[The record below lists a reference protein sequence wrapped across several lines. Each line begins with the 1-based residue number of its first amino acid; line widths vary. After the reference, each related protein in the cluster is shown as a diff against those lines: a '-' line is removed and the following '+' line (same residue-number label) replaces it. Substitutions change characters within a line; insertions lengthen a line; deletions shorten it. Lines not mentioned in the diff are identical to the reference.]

1 MKKVLILAAMFLLVI
16 PNCSKKTTTNNH
28 YYDGPEEAGALVG
41 VVHPPES
48 QAQVTAYMG
57 IPVASTQ
64 IDSVGYFSLSGL
76 PAGDYT
82 LLVQAD
88 GYRDCVPEFKIRL
101 REGSTTVLDTVFLAS
116 VHELVSSVWPL
127 DGAQN
132 VKLSESITIRFYEP
146 MNQTSV
152 EAAFQVDPPIEGAFN
167 WSPPWPSAYLG
178 FTPKPQLAADR
189 RYQVI
194 IDTTASDTAGVK
206 LAQPYRFAFTTE
218 PITIRYTGPANNAT
232 EVSPLA
238 IVLVAFNTDM
248 DAASVVSAFKMVDSN
263 LEEVSGAFF
272 WHDQQRV
279 EFRPN
284 SALLAGEKYTVTI
297 DMTASDLH
305 GTKLPQPYH
314 FSFTTE
320 FVNILYTNPRQGD
333 TEVSPLAK
341 IRISFGTEMDVESV
355 NLAFSMIDSEWNHVT
370 GEFRWY
376 GLQTMEFSP
385 VSPLAVNETYTV
397 TVDTNA
403 SGVGGSKLPDPYQF
417 SFTTAPIR
425 VSSSPGINETGVSP
439 HNAIKISFNTNME
452 TESVDSAFKMVD
464 SELQDVTGDIVWLS
478 QHQMEFRPSSALALK
493 EEYTVTIDT
502 IASDIYGERLSE
514 PYQFSFTTESLKI
527 SSNPGDNDAWVSP
540 KTEIRIWFNADM
552 EIESVNSAFRMV
564 DSEESQVTGN
574 FEWLRPSALDFQPHL
589 ALAVSERYTVT
600 IDTSACTAWGA
611 KVPVPHQFS
620 FTTQPI
626 IVVSTSPKLAQ
637 TWVPAY
643 IPVRIAFNTDMDAES
658 LISAFTMVDSELNEV
673 TGEFS
678 SPSFASVQFDPDP
691 DLAPGEVYTVTIS
704 AAAADTYGSTLGTPY
719 SFWFKTQP

>member
-1 MKKVLILAAMFLLVI
+1 MKKVIVLIAVLWLVVLS
-16 PNCSKKTTTNNH
+16 CSKKTTTNNY
-28 YYDGPEEAGALVG
+28 YYDGPQEAGALVG

-48 QAQVTAYMG
+48 QARITAYMG

-64 IDSVGYFSLSGL
+64 IDSVGYFKLSGL

-82 LLVQAD
+82 LLAQAD
-88 GYRDCVPEFKIRL
+88 EYRDCMPEFKIRV
-101 REGSTTVLDTVFLAS
+101 REGSTTVLDTIFLAS
-116 VHELVSSVWPL
+116 VHELISSVWPL
-127 DGAQN
+127 DGARN
-132 VKLSESITIRFYEP
+132 VELNESITIRFYEP

-152 EAAFQVDPPIEGAFN
+152 EAAFRVDPPVEGAFN

-178 FTPKPQLAADR
+178 FTPKPELAADR
-189 RYQVI
+189 RYQVS

-206 LAQPYRFAFTTE
+206 LVQPYRFAFTTE
-218 PITIRYTGPANNAT
+218 PIRVRYTGPANDAT

-238 IVLVAFNTDM
+238 VVLVAFNTDM
-248 DAASVVSAFKMVDSN
+248 DAASVVSAFQMVDSH
-263 LEEVSGAFF
+263 LEEISGQFF
-272 WHDQQRV
+272 WHDQRRV

-297 DMTASDLH
+297 DMTASDTY
-305 GTKLPQPYH
+305 GTRLPQPYH

-320 FVNILYTNPRQGD
+320 SVKILYTSPRSGD
-333 TEVSPLAK
+333 SEVSPLAK
-341 IRISFGTEMDVESV
+341 IRISFGTEMDAEAS
-355 NLAFSMIDSEWNHVT
+355 NLAFTMVDSDSNHVT

-376 GLQTMEFSP
+376 GLMVMEFGP
-385 VSPLAVNETYTV
+385 VSPLTVNETYTV
-397 TVDTNA
+397 TIDTNA
-403 SGVGGSKLPDPYQF
+403 SGVGGSKLPEPYQF

-439 HNAIKISFNTNME
+439 HNRIEISFNTNME

-514 PYQFSFTTESLKI
+514 PYQFSFTTENLKI
-527 SSNPGDNDAWVSP
+527 SSAPGNNEAWVPP

-552 EIESVNSAFRMV
+552 EIESVNSAFKMV
-564 DSEESQVTGN
+564 DSEENQVTGN
-574 FEWLRPSALDFQPHL
+574 FEWYQPSAMDFQPHL
-589 ALAVSERYTVT
+589 ALAVSEKYTVT
-600 IDTSACTAWGA
+600 IDTIARTAWGA

-626 IVVSTSPKLAQ
+626 IVVSTSPKHGETLVLQ
-637 TWVPAY
+637 HR
-643 IPVRIAFNTDMDAES
+643 PVRIAFNTDMDAES
-658 LISAFTMVDSELNEV
+658 VISAFTMVDSELNPV
-673 TGEFS
+673 TGEFT
-678 SPSFASVQFDPDP
+678 SPSLASVEFNPDP
-691 DLAPGEVYTVTIS
+691 DLAPGEVYTVAIS
-704 AAAADTYGSTLGTPY
+704 EAAADTYGSTLGTPY